1 MRDLAIMMAE
11 AIAGRTK
18 STLGGVHYPVNYD
31 TLQLKNLF
39 HEIILLAYQQRVQ
52 LKIMLAKRDIYTP
65 DSDYWATSSFS
76 FNHQEHPL
84 RDRSYWTAARR
95 ALVAFD

>member
-1 MRDLAIMMAE
+1 
-11 AIAGRTK
+11 
-18 STLGGVHYPVNYD
+18 
-31 TLQLKNLF
+31 
-39 HEIILLAYQQRVQ
+39 
-52 LKIMLAKRDIYTP
+52 MLAKRDIYTP